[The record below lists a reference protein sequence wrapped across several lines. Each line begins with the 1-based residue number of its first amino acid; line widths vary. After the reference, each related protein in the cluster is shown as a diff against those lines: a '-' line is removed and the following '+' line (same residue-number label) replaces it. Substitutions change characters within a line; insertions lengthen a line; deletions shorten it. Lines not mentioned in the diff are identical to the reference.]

1 MVDLRI
7 ILPDGFLDEEVRCGY
22 AVTKNMKEVW
32 AVELDLLYVLDCV
45 CKKYNIKYWADGGT
59 MLGAIRHKG
68 FIPWDDDIDIIMTRD
83 NYDRLC
89 EVGKKEFTEP
99 YFFQTEY
106 TDPGSLR
113 GHAQLRNS
121 NTSGI
126 LESEYKYSYS
136 FNQGI
141 FIDIFP
147 LDFIPDNEDEKRIYI
162 KKVESLMKRAQRT
175 AIFQNRY
182 IPYRR
187 NFLKKMLNFTVI
199 KFIHFF
205 NRKKKEINP
214 YFIEF
219 EDTVKANNSTKTNT
233 LGKLF
238 FCPINEKS
246 IWRSEWFKETIYV
259 PFEMLTIP
267 VSAEYDMIMTKFF
280 GDWRTPSHNSNAHG
294 NVLFDADKP
303 YSFYIKHGYAL
314 EK

>member
-7 ILPDGFLDEEVRCGY
+7 TLPDGFLDEEVRCGY
-22 AVTKNMKEVW
+22 TVTKNMKEIW

-45 CKKYNIKYWADGGT
+45 CKKYNIEYWADGGT
-59 MLGAIRHKG
+59 MLGAIRHQG

-89 EVGKKEFTEP
+89 GVGEKEFTEP

-182 IPYRR
+182 LPYRR
-187 NFLKKMLNFTVI
+187 NFLKKLLNFTVI
-199 KFIHFF
+199 KLIHFL
-205 NRKKKEINP
+205 NREKKETNP

-219 EDTVKANNSTKTNT
+219 EDTVKANNNTETNT

-246 IWRSEWFKETIYV
+246 IWKSEWFKKTIYV

-280 GDWRTPSHNSNAHG
+280 GDWRTPGHNSNAHG
-294 NVLFDADKP
+294 DVLFDVDKP
-303 YSFYIKHGYAL
+303 YSFYIKHGNM
-314 EK
+314 